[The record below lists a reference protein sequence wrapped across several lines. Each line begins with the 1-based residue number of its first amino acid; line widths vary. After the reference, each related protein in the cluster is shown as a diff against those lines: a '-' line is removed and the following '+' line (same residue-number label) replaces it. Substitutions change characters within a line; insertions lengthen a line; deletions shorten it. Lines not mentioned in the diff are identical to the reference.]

1 MIRAP
6 SPRAAPIHPPT
17 IAPSTDVVDAIFS
30 AEKRKGSELGTRS
43 FQKISA
49 LLADSTRISSSDCG
63 LTDVRPRTLLASVG
77 TEQMHAAITPF
88 DVSPSPKISTRIGA
102 LARIGI
108 VLTNTAIG

>member
-6 SPRAAPIHPPT
+6 SSR
-17 IAPSTDVVDAIFS
+17 IAPSTEVVEAILS
-30 AEKRKGSELGTRS
+30 AENRNGSELGTRS

-49 LLADSTRISSSDCG
+49 LLADRTRISSSDWG
-63 LTDVRPRTLLASVG
+63 LTDVRPRTMFARVG
-77 TEQMHAAITPF
+77 KKQMNAAITTLE
-88 DVSPSPKISTRIGA
+88 VIPSPKIRTRIGA